1 MDRRSCPGKANDF
14 TVAENLRE
22 QQSSALAYFD
32 RSLVFAAV
40 GVALSFLLLI
50 MKRSVA
56 AKGAH
61 VAAE

>member
-1 MDRRSCPGKANDF
+1 MAWQSL
-14 TVAENLRE
+14 ENLR
-22 QQSSALAYFD
+22 QQQASALFYFD
-32 RSLVFAAV
+32 CFLIFAVLALALAFLV
-40 GVALSFLLLI
+40 LL

>member
-1 MDRRSCPGKANDF
+1 MALQ
-14 TVAENLRE
+14 TLANLRE
-22 QQSSALAYFD
+22 QESSSLAYFD
-32 RSLVFAAV
+32 TFFVFAVVAAV
-40 GVALSFLLLI
+40 LVVLAFL

>member
-1 MDRRSCPGKANDF
+1 MALQIL
-14 TVAENLRE
+14 ENLRAA
-22 QQSSALAYFD
+22 QSAALAYFD
-32 RSLVFAAV
+32 TFFVFAVVAVALIVLVF
-40 GVALSFLLLI
+40 F

>member
-1 MDRRSCPGKANDF
+1 
-14 TVAENLRE
+14 
-22 QQSSALAYFD
+22 
-32 RSLVFAAV
+32 VFA
-40 GVALSFLLLI
+40 GLSFLLVFSVML